1 MALYVIIIMVIGV
14 KVLTLKQPWAT
25 LVAEGIKKYE
35 FRTWKTNYRGKVLI
49 HAGAGIDK
57 KELARFKDLNLEYPS
72 KKIIAE
78 VEIKDCLEL
87 DDKLNDEIIQENNIA
102 YGSKKRTGYA
112 WKLGNVKKIDVDK
125 EINGKLGLWNIDLEH
140 LD

>member
-1 MALYVIIIMVIGV
+1 M